1 VHPTNNELGRI
12 GEDVATVYLQ
22 DMGYEIL
29 DRNWR
34 FKRVELDIVA
44 RKDSTLIF
52 CEVKTRRS
60 VSHGA
65 PSDAITSTKL
75 QHIRTAALH
84 WLANNQSRHNGIRFD
99 AISVIHCAG
108 QPTTISHIKGIEL

>member
-1 VHPTNNELGRI
+1 VHLKNSELGKI
-12 GEDVATVYLQ
+12 GEDIATIYLQ

-29 DRNWR
+29 VRNWR
-34 FKRVELDIVA
+34 FERVELDIVA
-44 RKDSTLIF
+44 RKDSILVF

-60 VSHGA
+60 VSHGV
-65 PSDAITSTKL
+65 PSDAITPIKL

-84 WLANNQSRHNGIRFD
+84 WLTNNQSRHKGIRFD

-108 QPTTISHIKGIEL
+108 QPTTISHIKGIE

>member
-1 VHPTNNELGRI
+1 VHLTNNELGKI
-12 GEDVATVYLQ
+12 GEDIATVYLQ

-29 DRNWR
+29 VRNWR
-34 FKRVELDIVA
+34 FERVELDIVA
-44 RKDSTLIF
+44 RKDSILVF

-60 VSHGA
+60 VSHGV
-65 PSDAITSTKL
+65 PSDAITPIKL

-84 WLANNQSRHNGIRFD
+84 WLTNNQSRHKGIRFD

-108 QPTTISHIKGIEL
+108 QPTTISHIMGIE

>member
-1 VHPTNNELGRI
+1 VHLTNNELGKI
-12 GEDVATVYLQ
+12 GEDIATVYLQ

-29 DRNWR
+29 VRNWR
-34 FKRVELDIVA
+34 FERVELDIVA
-44 RKDSTLIF
+44 RKDSILVF

-60 VSHGA
+60 VSHGV
-65 PSDAITSTKL
+65 PSDAITPIKL

-84 WLANNQSRHNGIRFD
+84 WLTNNQSRHEGIRFD

-108 QPTTISHIKGIEL
+108 QPTTISHIKGIE

>member
-1 VHPTNNELGRI
+1 VHLKNIELGKI
-12 GEDVATVYLQ
+12 GEDIATVYLQ
-22 DMGYEIL
+22 NLGYEIL

-44 RKDSTLIF
+44 HVDSTLVF

-60 VSHGA
+60 NSHGV
-65 PSDAITSTKL
+65 PSDAITPLKL

-84 WLANNQSRHNGIRFD
+84 WLSNHQFRHQGIRFD
-99 AISVIHCAG
+99 AISVIYCEGYPA
-108 QPTTISHIKGIEL
+108 TISHIMGIE

>member
-1 VHPTNNELGRI
+1 MHLTNNELGKI
-12 GEDVATVYLQ
+12 GEDIATVYLQ

-29 DRNWR
+29 VRNWR
-34 FKRVELDIVA
+34 FERVELDIVA
-44 RKDSTLIF
+44 RKDSILVF

-60 VSHGA
+60 VSHGI
-65 PSDAITSTKL
+65 PSDAITPLKL

-84 WLANNQSRHNGIRFD
+84 WLTNNPSRHKGIRFD

-108 QPTTISHIKGIEL
+108 QPTTISHIKGIE

>member
-1 VHPTNNELGRI
+1 MHLTNNELGKI
-12 GEDVATVYLQ
+12 GEDIATVYLQ

-29 DRNWR
+29 VRNWR
-34 FKRVELDIVA
+34 FERVELDIVA
-44 RKDSTLIF
+44 RKDSILVF

-60 VSHGA
+60 VSHGI
-65 PSDAITSTKL
+65 PSDAITPLKL

-84 WLANNQSRHNGIRFD
+84 WLTNNQSRHKGIRFD

-108 QPTTISHIKGIEL
+108 QPTTISHIKGIE

>member
-1 VHPTNNELGRI
+1 VHLTNNELGKI
-12 GEDVATVYLQ
+12 GEDIATVYLQ

-29 DRNWR
+29 VRNWR
-34 FKRVELDIVA
+34 FERVELDIVA
-44 RKDSTLIF
+44 RKDSILVF

-60 VSHGA
+60 VSHGV
-65 PSDAITSTKL
+65 PSDAITPIKL

-84 WLANNQSRHNGIRFD
+84 WLTNNQSRHKGIRFD

-108 QPTTISHIKGIEL
+108 QPTTISHIKGIE

>member
-1 VHPTNNELGRI
+1 MHLTNNELGKI
-12 GEDVATVYLQ
+12 GEDIATVYLQ

-29 DRNWR
+29 VRNWR
-34 FKRVELDIVA
+34 FERVELDIVA
-44 RKDSTLIF
+44 QIGPTLVF

-60 VSHGA
+60 VSHGI
-65 PSDAITSTKL
+65 PSDAITPLKL

-84 WLANNQSRHNGIRFD
+84 WLTNNQSRHKGIRFD

-108 QPTTISHIKGIEL
+108 QPTTISHIKGIE

>member
-1 VHPTNNELGRI
+1 VHLTNNELGKI
-12 GEDVATVYLQ
+12 GEDIATVYLQ

-29 DRNWR
+29 FRNWR
-34 FKRVELDIVA
+34 FERVELDIVA
-44 RKDSTLIF
+44 RKDSILVF

-60 VSHGA
+60 VSHGV
-65 PSDAITSTKL
+65 PSDAITPIKL

-84 WLANNQSRHNGIRFD
+84 WLTNNQSRHKGIRFD

-108 QPTTISHIKGIEL
+108 QPTTISHIKGIE

>member
-1 VHPTNNELGRI
+1 MHLKNIELGKI
-12 GEDVATVYLQ
+12 GEDIAAEYLN
-22 DMGYEIL
+22 DLGYKIL

-34 FKRVELDIVA
+34 FERVELDIVA
-44 RKDSTLIF
+44 QVGSTLVF

-60 VSHGA
+60 FSHGV
-65 PSDAITSTKL
+65 PSDAITPIKL

-84 WLANNQSRHNGIRFD
+84 WLTNNQSRHTGIRFD

-108 QPTTISHIKGIEL
+108 QPTTISHIKGIE

>member
-1 VHPTNNELGRI
+1 VHLTNNELGKI
-12 GEDVATVYLQ
+12 GEDIATVYLQ

-29 DRNWR
+29 VRNWR
-34 FKRVELDIVA
+34 FERVELDIVA
-44 RKDSTLIF
+44 RKDSILVF

-60 VSHGA
+60 VSHGV
-65 PSDAITSTKL
+65 PSDAITPIKL

-84 WLANNQSRHNGIRFD
+84 WLTNNQSRHKGIRFD

-108 QPTTISHIKGIEL
+108 QPTTISHIKGI

>member
-1 VHPTNNELGRI
+1 MHLTNNELGKI
-12 GEDVATVYLQ
+12 GEDIATVYLQ

-29 DRNWR
+29 VRNWS
-34 FKRVELDIVA
+34 FERVELDIVA
-44 RKDSTLIF
+44 RKDSILVF

-60 VSHGA
+60 ISHGV
-65 PSDAITSTKL
+65 PSDAITPLKL

-84 WLANNQSRHNGIRFD
+84 WLTNNQSRHKGIRFD

-108 QPTTISHIKGIEL
+108 QPTTISHIKGIE

>member
-1 VHPTNNELGRI
+1 VHLTNNELGKI
-12 GEDVATVYLQ
+12 GEDIATVYLQ

-29 DRNWR
+29 VRNWR
-34 FKRVELDIVA
+34 FERVELDIVA
-44 RKDSTLIF
+44 RKDSILVF

-60 VSHGA
+60 ISHGV
-65 PSDAITSTKL
+65 PSDAITPLKL

-84 WLANNQSRHNGIRFD
+84 WLTNNQSRHKGIRFD

-108 QPTTISHIKGIEL
+108 QPTTISHIKGIE

>member
-1 VHPTNNELGRI
+1 MHLTNNELGKI
-12 GEDVATVYLQ
+12 GEDIATVYLQ

-29 DRNWR
+29 VRNWR
-34 FKRVELDIVA
+34 FERVELDIVA
-44 RKDSTLIF
+44 RKDSILVF

-60 VSHGA
+60 ISHGV
-65 PSDAITSTKL
+65 PSDAITPLKL

-84 WLANNQSRHNGIRFD
+84 WLTNNQSRHKGIRFD

-108 QPTTISHIKGIEL
+108 QPTTISHIKGIE

>member
-1 VHPTNNELGRI
+1 VHLTNNELGKI
-12 GEDVATVYLQ
+12 GEDIATVYLQ

-29 DRNWR
+29 VRNWR
-34 FKRVELDIVA
+34 FERVELDIVA
-44 RKDSTLIF
+44 RKNSILVF

-60 VSHGA
+60 VSHGI
-65 PSDAITSTKL
+65 PSDAITPIKL

-84 WLANNQSRHNGIRFD
+84 WLSNNQSRHKGIRFD

-108 QPTTISHIKGIEL
+108 QPATISHIKGIE

>member
-1 VHPTNNELGRI
+1 MHLTNNELGRI
-12 GEDVATVYLQ
+12 GEDIATVYLQ

-29 DRNWR
+29 VRNWR
-34 FKRVELDIVA
+34 FERVELDIVA
-44 RKDSTLIF
+44 RKDSILVF

-60 VSHGA
+60 TSHGV
-65 PSDAITSTKL
+65 PSDAITPIKL

-84 WLANNQSRHNGIRFD
+84 WLTNNQSRHEGIRFD

-108 QPTTISHIKGIEL
+108 QPTTISHIKGIE